1 MKARGPALESLYDG
15 LHTPCPTRLT
25 LYVSSGSGDPVD
37 SAVEMSDVSR
47 ECFIRDGNL
56 KSEILAVAT

>member
-15 LHTPCPTRLT
+15 LHTDTPCPTRLT

-37 SAVEMSDVSR
+37 SAVEMSDVSVLT
-47 ECFIRDGNL
+47 FIRDGNL
-56 KSEILAVAT
+56 ILKSERY

>member
-37 SAVEMSDVSR
+37 SAVEMSDVSVLSGTV
-47 ECFIRDGNL
+47 ISNL
-56 KSEILAVAT
+56 KY